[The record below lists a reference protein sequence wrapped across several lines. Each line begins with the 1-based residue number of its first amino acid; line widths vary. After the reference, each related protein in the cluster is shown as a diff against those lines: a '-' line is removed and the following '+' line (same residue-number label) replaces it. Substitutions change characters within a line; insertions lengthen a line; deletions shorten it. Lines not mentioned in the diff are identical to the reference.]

1 MNDDEKKYIS
11 SIFDEIL
18 FHISSIEQKCE
29 IYCPIPEYII
39 LDGQK
44 YFFRD
49 FRKNLIRTSPNDKEE

>member
-18 FHISSIEQKCE
+18 FHISSIEQKYE
-29 IYCPIPEYII
+29 IYCPIPEYLI

-44 YFFRD
+44 YFFKD
-49 FRKNLIRTSPNDKEE
+49 FIKND